1 MIKGRQFTFPKGSI
15 VAFDKG
21 YVDYGWYGSLTKQGV
36 SFVTRIRPKAV
47 YSVLKR
53 NSVKPNSQVMYDQ
66 IIQLDSDHAIKQGAP
81 KLRLVDYRFFNQQFY
96 ISSQHNCRNL

>member
-1 MIKGRQFTFPKGSI
+1 MSDGKENDMIKGRKFNFPKGSI

-47 YSVLKR
+47 YSILRDAPV
-53 NSVKPNSQVMYDQ
+53 NPDSQVIYDQ
-66 IIQLDSDHAIKQGAP
+66 IIQLDSEHAIKQVRP
-81 KLRLVDYRFFNQQFY
+81 SCV
-96 ISSQHNCRNL
+96 